1 MKKRLTRFSPSPAL
15 VIACIALFVALGGS
29 AYAAVVI
36 TGKNVKN
43 YSLTGKDVKKDGIGG
58 VTVKES
64 RLATVPAAESVS
76 HSAVVG
82 SLGQLVRG
90 KGVVSAVRTS
100 VGRYQ
105 VTFNRNIQ
113 PCVAVAS
120 IGDPSAAGPP
130 SGQISTTGLAT
141 NGNILQVRTG
151 AANDGGVADR
161 PFQLL
166 VSC

>member
-1 MKKRLTRFSPSPAL
+1 MKRLSRFRPSPAL
-15 VIACIALFVALGGS
+15 VIACIALFAAMGGS

-43 YSLTGKDVKKDGIGG
+43 YSLTGKDIKKDGIGG

-64 RLATVPAAESVS
+64 RLSTVPSAAGLSQT
-76 HSAVVG
+76 AVVG

-90 KGVVSAVRTS
+90 KGVVSSVRTS
-100 VGRYQ
+100 TGRYQ

-113 PCVAVAS
+113 ACVAVAS

-130 SGQISTTGLAT
+130 TGQISTTGLAT
-141 NGNILQVRTG
+141 NGNILQVRTTNQNTG
-151 AANDGGVADR
+151 DVADK
-161 PFQLL
+161 PFQLI

>member
-1 MKKRLTRFSPSPAL
+1 MKRLSRFRPSPAL
-15 VIACIALFVALGGS
+15 VIACIALFAAMGGS

-64 RLATVPAAESVS
+64 RLSTVPSASGVS
-76 HSAVVG
+76 QTAVVG

-100 VGRYQ
+100 TGRYQ

-113 PCVAVAS
+113 TCVPVAS

-130 SGQISTTGLAT
+130 TGQISTTGLAT
-141 NGNILQVRTG
+141 NGNVIQVRTTNANNSD
-151 AANDGGVADR
+151 AADKSFA
-161 PFQLL
+161 LI

>member
-1 MKKRLTRFSPSPAL
+1 MKKLSRFRPSPAL
-15 VIACIALFVALGGS
+15 VVACIALFAAMGGS

-43 YSLTGKDVKKDGIGG
+43 YSLTGKDIKKDGIGG

-64 RLATVPAAESVS
+64 RLSTVPSAEGLS
-76 HSAVVG
+76 HTAVVG

-90 KGVVSAVRTS
+90 KGVVAAVRTS
-100 VGRYQ
+100 TGRYQ

-130 SGQISTTGLAT
+130 TGQISTTGLAT
-141 NGNILQVRTG
+141 NGNILQVKTTNQNNSD
-151 AANDGGVADR
+151 AADK
-161 PFQLL
+161 PFQVI

>member
-1 MKKRLTRFSPSPAL
+1 MKRLSRFRPTPAL
-15 VIACIALFVALGGS
+15 VIACIALFAALGGS

-43 YSLTGKDVKKDGIGG
+43 YSLTGKDIKKNGLGG
-58 VTVKES
+58 VTIKES
-64 RLATVPAAESVS
+64 RLATVPSAEGLS
-76 HSAVVG
+76 HTAVVG

-90 KGVVSAVRTS
+90 KGVVSSVRTS
-100 VGRYQ
+100 TGRYQ

-113 PCVAVAS
+113 TCVAVAS

-130 SGQISTTGLAT
+130 TGQISTTGLAT
-141 NGNILQVRTG
+141 NGNILQVRTTNQNTSV
-151 AANDGGVADR
+151 AADKA
-161 PFQLL
+161 FQVI